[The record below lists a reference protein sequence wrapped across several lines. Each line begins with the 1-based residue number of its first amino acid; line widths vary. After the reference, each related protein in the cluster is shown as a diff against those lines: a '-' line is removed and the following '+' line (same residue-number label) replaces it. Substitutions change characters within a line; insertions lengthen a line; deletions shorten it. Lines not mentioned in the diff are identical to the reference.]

1 MGEFSLF
8 TVQSIKKRKKRR
20 NWVRG
25 RFYRIVELKE
35 SWEKRWDELKDCI
48 ADAVESG
55 RRKLIVVVHVVA
67 VALRLQV
74 ERLGENLAEDCR
86 QELVVGDVLDL
97 GPDDLPALLVEGLL
111 VPVGVDCLEQGGDP
125 VVLPH
130 DHRVQG
136 SQAGVVV
143 HPLVARPSTTE

>member
-1 MGEFSLF
+1 MGSVCSLF
-8 TVQSIKKRKKRR
+8 SQLKKEER
-20 NWVRG
+20 VRG
-25 RFYRIVELKE
+25 RFYRIVELEE

-55 RRKLIVVVHVVA
+55 CRKLIVVIHVVA

-136 SQAGVVV
+136 SQAGIVV